1 MICHYHPHHPSPLL
15 PQQGLLML
23 RFLLCRTLVLE
34 ATTHIYSVAVSI
46 CSSVSWVAPLPP
58 PVFLLLSLPL
68 PACLFSFPFINCFVL
83 STPAAPVFF
92 LLRLS
97 LFHSRCVCV
106 SWVCHQLFPP
116 QPHSLYPSSP
126 PSAPLLLFLFLYCCS
141 ASSSP
146 RCLLPHKFY
155 FD

>member
-1 MICHYHPHHPSPLL
+1 MPLPPPSPSTLAALL

-34 ATTHIYSVAVSI
+34 ATTHIYSVAVSV
-46 CSSVSWVAPLPP
+46 CSSVSWVALPP
-58 PVFLLLSLPL
+58 PSLPFLSLAACSVSPL
-68 PACLFSFPFINCFVL
+68 STVLCCQRQQPQFSFCCV
-83 STPAAPVFF
+83 S
-92 LLRLS
+92 
-97 LFHSRCVCV
+97 HSFTLCVCV

-116 QPHSLYPSSP
+116 QPRSLCPSS
-126 PSAPLLLFLFLYCCS
+126 SPLSLNCFFFCS